1 MRSAELP
8 IETLI
13 EYVFLFQKGNETI
26 ETREEI
32 LVKQRN
38 ILIDRIKELN

>member
-13 EYVFLFQKGNETI
+13 EYVFLFQKGNEA
-26 ETREEI
+26 REEI